1 MSLYFVDT
9 HYYCCYLSVY
19 VIYVYKIILTQIHL
33 SLLLC
38 QVELRMTMI
47 YLHDR
52 DDVHILVSHYFPHK

>member
-1 MSLYFVDT
+1 VSLYFVDT
-9 HYYCCYLSVY
+9 HYYCCYFSVY

-47 YLHDR
+47 YLTEMMS
-52 DDVHILVSHYFPHK
+52 IY